1 VKRRV
6 VVIGA
11 GFSGLAMAD
20 ALVRRGEE
28 VVVLEA
34 AEGLG
39 GNWFHGVHEEL
50 RLVTSKTTTAF
61 PDFPFDGDVPRFP
74 SGRDVLRYLERFAD
88 ARGLHDVIRY
98 QSPVRRLEP
107 TTVGWRVHGA
117 AGSLDASEVVVA
129 NGHHWKP
136 RYPAELRGFTGK
148 VLHAKAF
155 LDPEVCRTK
164 RIVVVGAG
172 NAAVDAV
179 VAASRRAC
187 SVAWSVREPAWIL
200 PKTIGAMATVDW
212 LQRPLPSSLQEWW
225 LVREA
230 ERRFGRL
237 EEYGL
242 RTPSHRPFERHPTL
256 SDEVLPAV
264 RAGLVHAYAGIAR
277 AQGNRVEFVDGRS
290 VEADLVIAAT
300 GYDIAFPFLPDGMI
314 TFEQGLPRLVL
325 GTMVPGQRGLFF
337 LGLGQPRSGAGSL
350 LGPGAE
356 LIADFIALERRLGR
370 ALADVASLVRA
381 PAAESLLV
389 DPRSLRVR
397 VAAARTLLRPILG
410 RKIRGGPR
418 AGLA

>member
-1 VKRRV
+1 MNRRV

-50 RLVTSKTTTAF
+50 RLVTSTATTAF
-61 PDFPFDGDVPRFP
+61 PGFPFDTAVPRFP
-74 SGRDVLRYLERFAD
+74 SGRDVLTYLERFAD
-88 ARGLHDVIRY
+88 VRRLRDVIRY
-98 QSPVRRLEP
+98 RSSVERLEA
-107 TTVGWRVHGA
+107 TACGWRVHVG
-117 AGSLDASEVVVA
+117 GESLDASEVVVA
-129 NGHHWKP
+129 NGHHWMP
-136 RYPAELRGFTGK
+136 RYPSEISSFTGK
-148 VLHAKAF
+148 VLHTKSF
-155 LDPEVCRTK
+155 VDPEVCRTK
-164 RIVVVGAG
+164 SVVVVGAG
-172 NAAVDAV
+172 NGAVDAV
-179 VAASRRAC
+179 MAASRR
-187 SVAWSVREPAWIL
+187 SRDVAWSVREPAWIL
-200 PKTIGAMATVDW
+200 PKTIGSEPTVDW
-212 LQRPLPSSLQEWW
+212 LQRPIPSWLQERW

-237 EEYGL
+237 EECGL
-242 RTPSHRPFERHPTL
+242 RTPTHRPFDRHPTL

-264 RAGLVHAYAGIAR
+264 RAGRVHTFPGIAA
-277 AQGNRVEFVDGRS
+277 AQGNRLQFVDGRS

-300 GYDIAFPFLPDGMI
+300 GYDVAFPFLPDGLVR
-314 TFEQGLPRLVL
+314 FERGLPTLVL

-356 LIADFIALERRLGR
+356 LIADFIALERLLGR
-370 ALADVASLVRA
+370 PLGDVVSRVSA
-381 PAAESLLV
+381 PAADSLLV

-397 VAAARTLLRPILG
+397 VALARALLRPILR
-410 RKIRGGPR
+410 RKIRGVPS
-418 AGLA
+418 ATLA